1 MLDFITG
8 YGPDPRSA
16 GRAAVWGETTAIVE
30 GNRHIERVEDL
41 DERFDKI
48 LYIVRAIWGILEE
61 QGFTSDDLIKKIQE
75 LDISDEI
82 EGERKRAAAKTCPS
96 CESIV
101 PAGRDNCQLCGT
113 DVTEVGN
120 DPPEDAPDA

>member
-16 GRAAVWGETTAIVE
+16 GQVAVWGETTAIVE
-30 GNRHIERVEDL
+30 GNRHIERLEDL
-41 DERFDKI
+41 DERFDKL
-48 LYIVRAIWGILEE
+48 LYIVRAIWGILED
-61 QGFTSDDLIKKIQE
+61 QGITSDDLMKKIQE

-82 EGERKRAAAKTCPS
+82 EGKTKREMAKTCPT

-101 PAGRDNCQLCGT
+101 PTGRDACQVCGT
-113 DVTEVGN
+113 DVSGDQTEPP
-120 DPPEDAPDA
+120 DPE